1 MNDRMHHSAAVMD
14 SHEDLSCIPL
24 SLPDMPALGTTSGYN
39 DVIAIG
45 GRPVIVEDNPEQRL
59 LHYIV

>member
-1 MNDRMHHSAAVMD
+1 MNDRMHHGAAVMD

-39 DVIAIG
+39 EVIAIG
-45 GRPVIVEDNPEQRL
+45 GRPVVEDNPEQRL
-59 LHYIV
+59 LHHIE